1 MIKVKKILSNLLYM
15 LRFSWKVAKDRYF
28 YACIKIVI
36 NTIQPFV
43 FLLIPKYIIDEL
55 TNGARWEKVIE
66 YILILL
72 SVKLVF
78 TVVGQLLSYGD
89 YLSKQINWVKNRIIN
104 DTQLMNMD
112 YDKFEDNSTRDFVE
126 AVQYVTKPYLF
137 VDDFV
142 VPFFT
147 SLFQLAGYTYI
158 IATLHPLII
167 VFIIVIIF
175 LSSKISDKNEKIKYD
190 YQHVLASHRRKF
202 TYLFKTMLN
211 FDFAKEIRIGGADAW
226 IFERYQYE
234 TEEYLK
240 SYTKNQRSYF
250 KTSVLSAVVS
260 FFQTIVLYGYCAY
273 KAISKLIT
281 VGDFSLYLGSITNFT
296 SSFTGFV
303 GKIVEI
309 KYLSQNIENYQKYLE
324 LSTPSAMK
332 KGNVKI
338 PVTGKYE
345 IEFRDV
351 WFQYPNTENYVL
363 KNINIKIPYGQKLA
377 IVGFNG
383 AGKTTFIK
391 LLCRLYEPTKGAIYL
406 NGVDIGTINV
416 DQYREFL
423 SVIFQDFVLFK
434 FPVADN
440 IILSNTFDR
449 ALLDEVISKS
459 GLEDK
464 VKGLKRGVDT
474 QIGKEFDPEGI
485 EFSGGEGQKLAAA
498 RAYYK
503 NAPIVILDEPTASLD
518 AVAESEMYEKFKD
531 IIGTKTSLYISHRM
545 AAVKFCDI
553 VAVFCDGRI
562 EEYGTHDELIS
573 NGGIYAD
580 MFEKQS
586 MYYREEAEQ

>member
-1 MIKVKKILSNLLYM
+1 MKKITKVISNLLYM
-15 LRFSWKVAKDRYF
+15 LRFSWKMAKDRYF
-28 YACIKIVI
+28 YAVI
-36 NTIQPFV
+36 RIIIDTVQPFV
-43 FLLIPKYIIDEL
+43 LLLIPKYIIDEL

-72 SVKLVF
+72 AVKLVF
-78 TVVGQLLSYGD
+78 TIVGQLLSYGD
-89 YLSKQINWVKNRIIN
+89 YISGQTNWVKNRIIN

-112 YDKFEDNSTRDFVE
+112 YDKYEDNNTRDFVE
-126 AVQYVTKPYLF
+126 TVQYVTKPYLF
-137 VDDFV
+137 VDDFI

-147 SLFQLAGYTYI
+147 SLFQLIGYTYI

-167 VFIIVIIF
+167 VFIIGVIVI
-175 LSSKISDKNEKIKYD
+175 SSKLSDKNEKIKYD
-190 YQHVLASHRRKF
+190 YQYILASHRRKF
-202 TYLFKTMLN
+202 TYLFKTMIN
-211 FDFAKEIRIGGADAW
+211 FDFAKEIRIGGADEW
-226 IFERYQYE
+226 IQDRYKYE
-234 TEEYLK
+234 TGEYLK
-240 SYTKNQRSYF
+240 SYSKNQRSHF
-250 KTSVLSAVVS
+250 KIGVLGAIVS

-273 KAISKLIT
+273 KAISRLIT

-309 KYLSQNIENYQKYLE
+309 KYLSQNIENYQKYLDI
-324 LSTPSAMK
+324 STPASVK
-332 KGNVKI
+332 KGNVEI
-338 PVTGKYE
+338 PITGKFD
-345 IEFRDV
+345 IEFKDV
-351 WFQYPNTENYVL
+351 WFKYPNTENYVL
-363 KNINIKIPYGQKLA
+363 KNVNIKIEYGQKLA

-391 LLCRLYEPTKGAIYL
+391 LLCRLYEPTKGSIYL
-406 NGVDIGTINV
+406 NGIDISTINI
-416 DQYREFL
+416 DQYRDFL

-434 FPVADN
+434 FSVSDN
-440 IILSNTFDR
+440 IVLSKEFDSNM
-449 ALLDEVISKS
+449 LSEVIKKS
-459 GLEDK
+459 GLTDK
-464 VKGLKRGVDT
+464 IENLKKGVDT

-531 IIGTKTSLYISHRM
+531 IIGSKTSLYISHRM
-545 AAVKFCDI
+545 AAVKFCDV
-553 VAVFCDGRI
+553 VAVFNEGRI
-562 EEYGTHDELIS
+562 DEYGTHDELMS
-573 NGGIYAD
+573 KGGIYAD